1 MPTRRVGSQRWM
13 EACLL
18 AGLLCMFSLT
28 QSFNAS
34 AHAELLHTSPVQGE
48 TLDEAPESITLTF
61 SESVSTVTEGYILHA
76 DGGEQTVLEATS
88 RNNDV
93 VINLPPE
100 IQDGSYA
107 LQWRVI
113 SADSHPI
120 SGALT
125 FAVGQGKLAGEI
137 DVQSGESPWVDNAL
151 IGVIAAKY
159 IGVFIWLGS
168 LLATSGLR
176 LSRMPISTRSM
187 AVLAGVAIAAGIV
200 ELPLLA
206 IRQRGT
212 VPGSLADTLTAIGE
226 IDIASLTSFAMLA
239 VGAILTLFLLRYA
252 QIPKL
257 KLSLVFAGISA
268 ISLPLSGHT
277 RSKSPELILILA
289 DSIHIVAGAF
299 WLGGLLAL
307 GLKLTRELRGKQA
320 ESVEAEVSTF
330 NRFSMLA
337 TFSVISVAISG
348 GLMAIAIT
356 QTWRP
361 LDILERNYGRILGF
375 KIAVVVIVLLI
386 AASNRWL
393 LIPRI
398 RIGAQNIVRK
408 KLRRLVLAELA
419 LLVLVLGFSAVLTQQ
434 NPTPLQAESDSNGTA
449 TIYAESLELD
459 DGTQLEVIV
468 THLQDGSWQ
477 ADARISD
484 SEGNFLTDVTD
495 VKMDWYLPSAGI
507 GPLSMSLESASEIEG
522 YRGTVQL
529 PFGGE
534 WEVRFRARTDPFT
547 QVKTTF
553 TVDVP

>member
-1 MPTRRVGSQRWM
+1 MPTRHVGSQRWM

-18 AGLLCMFSLT
+18 AGLLCMFVLT

-48 TLDEAPESITLTF
+48 TLEEAPESITLTF
-61 SESVSTVTEGYILHA
+61 SESVSTVTEGYILHS

-88 RNNDV
+88 RNNHV
-93 VINLPPE
+93 VINLPPAL
-100 IQDGSYA
+100 QDGSYA

-137 DVQSGESPWVDNAL
+137 DVQSGDAPWVDNAL

-168 LLATSGLR
+168 LLATAGLR

-226 IDIASLTSFAMLA
+226 IDTASLTSFAMLT
-239 VGAILTLFLLRYA
+239 VGAILTLFLLRYV

-257 KLSLVFAGISA
+257 KFFLIFAGISA

-307 GLKLTRELRGKQA
+307 GLMLTRELRGKQA

-337 TFSVISVAISG
+337 TFSVISVAVSG

-386 AASNRWL
+386 AARNRWL

-398 RIGAQNIVRK
+398 RMGAQNIVRRN
-408 KLRRLVLAELA
+408 LRRLVLAELA

-434 NPTPLQAESDSNGTA
+434 NPTPLQPESDSHGTA

-459 DGTQLEVIV
+459 DGAQLEVIV
-468 THLQDGSWQ
+468 AQLEDGSWQ
-477 ADARISD
+477 AEARISD

-507 GPLSMSLESASEIEG
+507 GPLSMSLEAASENEG
-522 YRGTVQL
+522 YRGIVQL

-534 WEVRFRARTDPFT
+534 WEVRFRARTDSFT